1 MESLHLPVNEDF
13 WKEFF
18 DLPDEIPKA
27 GTSSSR
33 CELVS
38 ADELATLSVGFVPA
52 NTTANTKWAL
62 GNFNRWIEWRNERAQ
77 KPDDIVPQDVLLTD
91 SVSSLNKWLS
101 CLYLQN

>member
-27 GTSSSR
+27 GTSSSN

-38 ADELATLSVGFVPA
+38 VDELATLYVGFVPP
-52 NTTANTKWAL
+52 
-62 GNFNRWIEWRNERAQ
+62 NEHHS
-77 KPDDIVPQDVLLTD
+77 KH
-91 SVSSLNKWLS
+91 
-101 CLYLQN
+101 